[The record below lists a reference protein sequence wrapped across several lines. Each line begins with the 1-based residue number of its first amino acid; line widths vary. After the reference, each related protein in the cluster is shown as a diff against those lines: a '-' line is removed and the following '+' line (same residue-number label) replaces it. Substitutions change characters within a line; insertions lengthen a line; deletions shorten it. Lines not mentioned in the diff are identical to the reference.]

1 MCDPISLQ
9 HKYMLIHS
17 CFFIHFVPATIPIHS
32 LSLDG
37 KSVRCEKLTWKIN
50 KSTDK
55 HAGAMPDVPWERV
68 NCMRFCDPVLCGLEI
83 RPASSETENNN
94 NLLPFVFYSWN
105 AITLLVYNSSLL
117 WSSSGKTLA
126 WVGRGL
132 VLIMQDCSN
141 EWLFCE
147 THQHVWC
154 HLHFILNNGVARKWE
169 HAEP

>member
-17 CFFIHFVPATIPIHS
+17 CFFIHSVPATITIHS

-55 HAGAMPDVPWERV
+55 HAGAMPDLPWERV

-105 AITLLVYNSSLL
+105 AITLFGIQLL
-117 WSSSGKTLA
+117 ATLKFL
-126 WVGRGL
+126 WQDVGLSWPRSCFNNAGL
-132 VLIMQDCSN
+132 Q
-141 EWLFCE
+141 
-147 THQHVWC
+147 Q
-154 HLHFILNNGVARKWE
+154 
-169 HAEP
+169 